1 LFSRLRTTTRGVVKC
16 EVLKKMQE
24 VIADGWGYLPRG
36 LPRRLARRVPRGLPA
51 KINAVNYQRCDESS
65 EHCPHQ
71 TAVTYCTLNVEGAAV
86 GVGVGYTVGARVG
99 AVVGPGAAKTARTT
113 LCGHTV
119 LPHCVPPVT

>member
-1 LFSRLRTTTRGVVKC
+1 MKSGRG
-16 EVLKKMQE
+16 
-24 VIADGWGYLPRG
+24 GYLPRG

-51 KINAVNYQRCDESS
+51 SINAANHQRCDESS

-99 AVVGPGAAKTARTT
+99 AGVGPGAAKTARTT

-119 LPHCVPPVT
+119 LPHCVPLVT